1 MSELPVEL
9 ECPGIGGSSGI
20 VDNHLCNLFVKRSG
34 VTPGRFVMVSG
45 TALKRSAENNTPIY
59 LKSRTEIK
67 TALKNT
73 TPVLSTAITTFSQ
86 IKEVYY
92 RLTHKEEGCVVG
104 AFIALGCVG
113 ACSEEMTA
121 ETLAADD
128 YSRTEVVYCTSW
140 MEVCKPRNEDGKVEE
155 MVLLS

>member
-59 LKSRTEIK
+59 LKSRMEIK
-67 TALKNT
+67 MALKNT

-104 AFIALGCVG
+104 AFTGLGCVG

-121 ETLAADD
+121 DALAGDD
-128 YSRTEVVYCTSW
+128 
-140 MEVCKPRNEDGKVEE
+140 
-155 MVLLS
+155 